1 MCGQDVTM
9 IEPRLVIWNHLE
21 AIPTKEFFFIFFFPV
36 VFLLCGKK
44 KKKKKSWAV
53 PGEFDSS
60 LSRDMTAIRVEEPDL
75 FFLDFFLFVYL
86 ERQYF
91 FNLMEFHYPTYLY

>member
-21 AIPTKEFFFIFFFPV
+21 AIPTKEFFFIFFFSV
-36 VFLLCGKK
+36 VFLLCEKK
-44 KKKKKSWAV
+44 KELGCCWWIW
-53 PGEFDSS
+53 FLLSS
-60 LSRDMTAIRVEEPDL
+60 DMTAIREEEPDL
-75 FFLDFFLFVYL
+75 FFLDFFLFEYL